1 MLCARFDP
9 MEPTMI
15 TFEVQDM
22 TCGHCVSSITQ
33 AVKALDA
40 QARVQIDLASHR
52 VDIDP
57 ATAGAEALREA
68 ITEAGFTPVAV

>member
-1 MLCARFDP
+1 
-9 MEPTMI
+9 MI

-40 QARVQIDLASHR
+40 QALVQIDLASHR
-52 VDIDP
+52 VRIEP
-57 ATAGAEALREA
+57 ASADAAALREA
-68 ITEAGFTPVAV
+68 IAEAGFTPVAV

>member
-1 MLCARFDP
+1 

-15 TFEVQDM
+15 TFEVPDM
-22 TCGHCVSSITQ
+22 SCGHCVSTITQ

-40 QARVQIDLASHR
+40 QARVQIDLTSHR
-52 VDIDP
+52 VDIEP
-57 ATAGAEALREA
+57 ATADAEALRAA